1 MADLLL
7 KTVVNGAALW
17 VAALLVPGI
26 ALGDPS
32 DPLGSRLVTVLLV
45 ALVFG
50 VINAVV
56 KPVVKFF
63 SFPFIVLTLGLFTF
77 VVNALMLQLL
87 SWAAGRLGLAF
98 HVDRFFWS
106 AVIGAVVVTVVA
118 MVLDAVVPDTESDR
132 RTLRRY

>member
-32 DPLGSRLVTVLLV
+32 EPLGSRLVTVLLV

-50 VINAVV
+50 VINALV

-87 SWAAGRLGLAF
+87 SWAAGGLGLDF

-118 MVLDAVVPDTESDR
+118 MLLEAVVPDAESDR
-132 RTLRRY
+132 HTLRRY

>member
-17 VAALLVPGI
+17 VASLLVPGI
-26 ALGDPS
+26 VLGDPA
-32 DPLGSRLVTVLLV
+32 DTLPHRLLTILLV

-50 VINAVV
+50 VINALV

-87 SWAAGRLGLAF
+87 SWAADGLGLAF

-118 MVLDAVVPDTESDR
+118 MVLDAVVPDAESDR

>member
-50 VINAVV
+50 VINALV